1 MISPKVVSAVTSA
14 RNMTSTME
22 LTSESTLSVQEEDKI
37 FADFGIIDT
46 IQTVISSMDAD
57 GTAVVNQTKD
67 TWKFRYGTVEVIV
80 NITGTAPTD
89 TFTVLSTVLRAPFK
103 DEVKLMRLLLEKNLA
118 ETFEARFA
126 MQDDQVVVVASRSVE
141 DLSPAEI
148 SRIIGI
154 VAAIADNHDEVLKAE
169 FGA

>member
-1 MISPKVVSAVTSA
+1 ME
-14 RNMTSTME
+14 MTTE
-22 LTSESTLSVQEEDKI
+22 GVLSNQAQEEI
-37 FADFGIIDT
+37 FAEFGLIQT
-46 IQTVISSMDAD
+46 IQTVIQSMDAD
-57 GTAVVNQTKD
+57 HTAVVNQTGD

-89 TFTVLSTVLRAPFK
+89 TFTVLSSILRAPFK
-103 DEVKLMRLLLEKNLA
+103 DEVKMMRQLLEKNMT

-126 MQDDQVVVVASRSVE
+126 MQDDQVLVVSSRSVE

-154 VAAIADNHDEVLKAE
+154 VAAIADSHDEALKSE

>member
-1 MISPKVVSAVTSA
+1 MTQDMILSPEA
-14 RNMTSTME
+14 E
-22 LTSESTLSVQEEDKI
+22 HEIYEE
-37 FADFGIIDT
+37 FGLVNT
-46 IQTVISSMDAD
+46 IQTVIQSMDAD
-57 GTAVVNQTKD
+57 GTAVVNQTRD

-89 TFTVLSTVLRAPFK
+89 TFTVLSTVLKPPYK
-103 DEVKLMRLLLEKNLA
+103 DEAKLMRCLLEKNLT

-126 MQDDQVVVVASRSVE
+126 MQDDQVVVVSSRSIE

-154 VAAIADNHDEVLKAE
+154 VAAIADSHDETLKAE

>member
-1 MISPKVVSAVTSA
+1 
-14 RNMTSTME
+14 ME
-22 LTSESTLSVQEEDKI
+22 LTSESILSVQEEDKI

-80 NITGTAPTD
+80 NITGTTPTD

-103 DEVKLMRLLLEKNLA
+103 DEVKLMRLLLEKNLT

-154 VAAIADNHDEVLKAE
+154 VAAIADNHDEFLKAE

>member
-1 MISPKVVSAVTSA
+1 
-14 RNMTSTME
+14 MTSTME
-22 LTSESTLSVQEEDKI
+22 LTSEGTLSLQEENKI
-37 FADFGIIDT
+37 FAEFGIVDT
-46 IQTVISSMDAD
+46 IQTVISSMDSD
-57 GTAVVNQTKD
+57 GTAVVNQTGD
-67 TWKFRYGTVEVIV
+67 TWKFRYGTVEVVV

-103 DEVKLMRLLLEKNLA
+103 DETKLMRLLLEKNLT

-126 MQDDQVVVVASRSVE
+126 MQDDQVLVVSSRSVE

-154 VAAIADNHDEVLKAE
+154 VAAIADNHDEVLKKE